1 MWLLMLPADAKI
13 LRGDESVA
21 ITDIREEHPV
31 SGASGW
37 GEISLT
43 RVRDVYVNYDHRIP
57 LIKLVTA
64 RGAVLRCTPDQLCF
78 GRINP
83 MVRQY
88 TLYLQERSSMGF
100 RVSVSAD
107 LTRDLISMN
116 SLRHDLFNQQELV
129 DRIWI
134 IDTTA
139 NLPNATFMQKYAVFK
154 YGLPDIPFSARQP
167 DSELSED
174 MTREIFNSID
184 TPSRAHELL
193 RDFNM
198 FIDHPHITM
207 RLSNSSNPGSN
218 AIQFVIF
225 GGSEKG
231 AVNRYSHLIQI
242 SGTVDPNRVEH
253 RHFKRRQGKH
263 GLWFLEI
270 TRDDLEEAELFVKTL
285 SHLDGL
291 EIVKKI
297 QLSRK
302 APFYILPASH
312 LKPGMLV
319 PILRQGLIEEDTVA
333 TVDFED
339 YKGPLYNL
347 QVHDLHNFIAGQWVI
362 MCYSPSTK
370 LSGD

>member
-1 MWLLMLPADAKI
+1 MLPADAKI
-13 LRGDESVA
+13 LCGSSTVA
-21 ITDIREEHPV
+21 ITDIREDHAV

-37 GEISLT
+37 AEVGLT
-43 RVRDVYVNYDHRIP
+43 RVGDVYVNYDHRIP

-83 MVRQY
+83 AVRQY

-100 RVSVSAD
+100 RVGVSSD
-107 LTRDLISMN
+107 LMRELLAMN
-116 SLRHDLFNQQELV
+116 SLKHDLFNQQEII

-134 IDTTA
+134 IETTA
-139 NLPNATFMQKYAVFK
+139 NLPNSVFMQKYAVFK
-154 YGLPDIPFSARQP
+154 YGLPDIPFSAKQA
-167 DSELSED
+167 DSELSEE
-174 MTREIFNSID
+174 MTREMFNNID
-184 TPSRAHELL
+184 TPSRAHDLL
-193 RDFNM
+193 RDWNM
-198 FIDHPHITM
+198 FVDHPHITM
-207 RLSNSSNPGSN
+207 RLSNSNNPASN

-225 GGSEKG
+225 GGSEKSSF
-231 AVNRYSHLIQI
+231 NRYSHLIQI
-242 SGTVDPNRVEH
+242 SGAIDANRTEH
-253 RHFKRRQGKH
+253 KQFKRKQGKH

-285 SHLDGL
+285 SHLDSL

-297 QLSRK
+297 QLTRK

-319 PILRQGLIEEDTVA
+319 PILGRQGLIEEDTVA
-333 TVDFED
+333 TVETMD

-347 QVHDLHNFIAGQWVI
+347 QVNDLHNFIAGQWVV
-362 MCYSPSTK
+362 MCYSPGSRLT
-370 LSGD
+370 GE